1 MFTLPELRLGQGRRY
16 HQTKRGKTE
25 TMKKNFSTVI
35 LIIVFVIG
43 LGLLMYP
50 TLSDLVNKA
59 HQSVAID
66 TYEKDV
72 SDLSDKDYS
81 KILSEAR
88 KYNSALRA
96 NEFPKNAEDLE
107 GNEAYKKAINPAGN
121 GMMGYVKI
129 DVINVKLP
137 IYHTTKETVLQ
148 SGIGHIPTTSLPV
161 GGKGT
166 HAVLTGHRGLP
177 SSKLFTDLDK
187 LREGDIFYIYV
198 LDDILAYKI
207 DQIKTVLPAQT
218 QDLQII
224 KGEDHVTLV
233 TCTPYGVN
241 THRLLIRGTR
251 IPYEEAV
258 KETGEE
264 TGNNRTRF
272 STEQLVLIIG
282 APLLCVLFIVVLI
295 STKKSKKRRDDA

>member
-1 MFTLPELRLGQGRRY
+1 
-16 HQTKRGKTE
+16 
-25 TMKKNFSTVI
+25 MKKHFSTVI
-35 LIIVFVIG
+35 LIMVFVVG

-50 TLSDLVNKA
+50 TLSDLINNA

-66 TYEKDV
+66 SYEEKVADI
-72 SDLSDKDYS
+72 SDKDYS

-88 KYNSALRA
+88 EYNSALRA
-96 NEFPKNAEDLE
+96 NEFPKNSEDLE
-107 GNEAYKKAINPAGN
+107 GNAEYQKIINPAGN

-129 DVINVKLP
+129 DAINVKLP

-187 LREGDIFYIYV
+187 LREGDVFYIYV
-198 LDDILAYKI
+198 LNDILAYKI

-258 KETGEE
+258 KESGDSS
-264 TGNNRTRF
+264 GNIRTRF
-272 STEQLVLIIG
+272 STEQLVLMIG
-282 APLLCVLFIVVLI
+282 APLLTVLFIVVLL
-295 STKKSKKRRDDA
+295 STRKNKKRRDDA

>member
-1 MFTLPELRLGQGRRY
+1 
-16 HQTKRGKTE
+16 
-25 TMKKNFSTVI
+25 MKKHFSTVI

-50 TLSDLVNKA
+50 TLSDLVNRA
-59 HQSVAID
+59 HQSVAVD
-66 TYEKDV
+66 TYEEEV
-72 SDLSDKDYS
+72 SKLSDKDYS
-81 KILSEAR
+81 EILNIAR
-88 KYNSALRA
+88 DYNGALRA
-96 NEFPKNAEDLE
+96 NEFPKNVEDLE
-107 GNEAYKKAINPAGN
+107 GNEEYKKALNPAGN
-121 GMMGYVKI
+121 GMMGYIKI
-129 DVINVKLP
+129 DAINVNLP

-187 LREGDIFYIYV
+187 LTEGDIFYIYV

-207 DQIKTVLPAQT
+207 DRIKTVLPTQT

-258 KETGEE
+258 KESANKKNDGR
-264 TGNNRTRF
+264 NKL
-272 STEQLVLIIG
+272 STEQIMLYIG
-282 APLLCVLFIVVLI
+282 APLLTVLFIVVLI
-295 STKKSKKRRDDA
+295 STRKNKKRRDDA